1 MNTFPGAEA
10 GIDVNSSPD
19 LSQDPLRLRDRKTER
34 RPRRLSWSASA
45 RPAGAQER
53 NGSQRSSL
61 GRRHLAGSAWIFS
74 HICFSST
81 ERCLEDH
88 ELVVQVESTMA
99 SESKFLFR
107 KNYAKYEFFKN
118 PTVRVLTSLGSGF
131 RTLELL
137 GLMFGI
143 RRAADTGSETDTG
156 VAEGWRTRSAVSR
169 DVLTRNSVSDA

>member
-10 GIDVNSSPD
+10 GIDVNPSPD
-19 LSQDPLRLRDRKTER
+19 LSQYPLSIRDHKAER
-34 RPRRLSWSASA
+34 CPCRLSWSTSVLT
-45 RPAGAQER
+45 AGTQER
-53 NGSQRSSL
+53 NSSRRSSL
-61 GRRHLAGSAWIFS
+61 GRWHLASSASIFS
-74 HICFSST
+74 HVCFSST

-118 PTVRVLTSLGSGF
+118 PMVRVLTSLGSGF

-143 RRAADTGSETDTG
+143 RS
-156 VAEGWRTRSAVSR
+156 SR
-169 DVLTRNSVSDA
+169 G